1 VIRVIGADI
10 LVIGRR
16 GIWLIIMVLLALADW
31 TFDEGLPKNEESGES
46 SIEVCAGDFSVSIA
60 YPTDNSEW
68 VRIDK

>member
-1 VIRVIGADI
+1 
-10 LVIGRR
+10 
-16 GIWLIIMVLLALADW
+16 MVLLALADW